1 MEKTQKNGFFKQVIK
16 GALSSVIVT
25 LLAILAFALV
35 IKFTYLSNGVIK
47 SVNQFIK
54 VVSVFLG
61 CVTCISGKQGL
72 IKGLL
77 VGVLT
82 SLIIYLIFSLCGVGT
97 GLKTAQTLDLLFLA
111 IIGAVSG
118 IISVN
123 VKK

>member
-1 MEKTQKNGFFKQVIK
+1 MEKTQKNGFFKQIIK
-16 GALSSVIVT
+16 GALSSIIVT

-77 VGVLT
+77 IGVLT
-82 SLIIYLIFSLCGVGT
+82 SLVIYLIFSLCGVGT

>member
-1 MEKTQKNGFFKQVIK
+1 MEKTQKNGFFKQIIK
-16 GALSSVIVT
+16 GALASVIVT

-61 CVTCISGKQGL
+61 CVICISGKQGL

-77 VGVLT
+77 IGVFT
-82 SLIIYLIFSLCGVGT
+82 SLVIYLIFSLCDVGV
-97 GLKTAQTLDLLFLA
+97 GLKTAQAIDLLFLA